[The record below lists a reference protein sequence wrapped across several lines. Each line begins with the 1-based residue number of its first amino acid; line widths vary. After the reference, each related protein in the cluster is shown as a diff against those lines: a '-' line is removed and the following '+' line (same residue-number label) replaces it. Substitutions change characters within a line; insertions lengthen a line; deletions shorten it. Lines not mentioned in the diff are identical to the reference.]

1 VPEHPYDPRQA
12 PLFSRM
18 IIERRGDRTTSKLW
32 SNHDSS
38 VLRGSFLT
46 VQLARQYPE
55 GHFDKA
61 VVDTDAFHA
70 MKEAMGP
77 VKIE

>member
-1 VPEHPYDPRQA
+1 MI
-12 PLFSRM
+12 SRY
-18 IIERRGDRTTSKLW
+18 GDRSTSALW

-55 GHFDKA
+55 EKFSKA
-61 VVDTDAFHA
+61 VTDTDKFKA

-77 VKIE
+77 VKVM